1 MAFLAFATGC
11 GVPSSQEAEVAPTVR
26 PSPLVK
32 GPARSP
38 GEPRDGGAP
47 ADPLNVPAIVSAELT
62 RTAPT
67 PVPTVNVEA
76 TVAAVL
82 TRVAPPAPSATPSP
96 PPSGFSVSDIVAG
109 IESGLVQIITPS
121 ATGSGF
127 AVSNDGLI
135 ITNAHVVGEYDTVTV
150 RSVTG
155 LSYPGVVRGKDEE
168 LDLAVVKLATPGD
181 IKAMPLGEVSEVR
194 PGDAVIAMGFP
205 LSDQLGDSYTVTTG
219 VVSSRRQVGPAER
232 IQTDAAIN
240 AGSSGGPLVNRAGEV
255 IGVNTATFREYQGI
269 SFAVSID
276 EVKNNLSALAAG
288 QDTMAQV
295 RGEFR
300 DYHNEACYYSL
311 RVPSGWWKVGE
322 DAGCRISLG
331 RLEGN
336 MRAGAIYV
344 WDYPLNDGETLD
356 DFADW
361 WSETL
366 AERGSGWKSFTPI
379 HSGKSTVQR
388 DGHPQEQYVVRYHW
402 QETEAHCVS
411 FATDRIVVSGH
422 QRVALVFSAS
432 VCDFMPPAV
441 FDEIAGMEFDVW
453 VPTPVFQPAPDPQ
466 P

>member
-1 MAFLAFATGC
+1 MGC
-11 GVPSSQEAEVAPTVR
+11 SSQTWEVAPSVR
-26 PSPLVK
+26 PVPIANA
-32 GPARSP
+32 PTPSP
-38 GEPRDGGAP
+38 GTVGEAD
-47 ADPLNVPAIVSAELT
+47 DPLDVSGIVSAELT

-82 TRVAPPAPSATPSP
+82 TRVAPPEPSATPALP
-96 PPSGFSVSDIVAG
+96 ASGASVSDIVAS
-109 IESGLVQIITPS
+109 IESGLVQIVTPS
-121 ATGSGF
+121 ASGSGF

-135 ITNAHVVGEYDTVTV
+135 ITNAHVVGEHETVTV

-155 LSYPGVVRGKDEE
+155 LSYTGVVRGRDEE
-168 LDLAVVKLATPGD
+168 LDLAVVKVATPGN

-219 VVSSRRQVGPAER
+219 VVSSRRIVGPAER

-240 AGSSGGPLVNRAGEV
+240 AGSSGGPLVNRDGEV
-255 IGVNTATFREYQGI
+255 IGVNTATFREYAGV
-269 SFAVSID
+269 SFAVSIE
-276 EVKNNLSALAAG
+276 EVRNNLRALAAE
-288 QDTMAQV
+288 QATLTQV
-295 RGEFR
+295 SGEFR

-311 RVPSGWWKVGE
+311 QVPSGWWKVGE

-331 RLEGN
+331 RMEGN

-344 WDYPLNDGETLD
+344 WDYPLNEGETLD
-356 DFADW
+356 DFSAW

-366 AERGSGWKSFTPI
+366 AERASGWKSFTHI
-379 HSGKSTVQR
+379 HSGKSTVER
-388 DGHPQEQYVVRYHW
+388 DGHPQEQYEIEYHW

-422 QRVALVFSAS
+422 QRIALVVSAS

-441 FDEIAGMEFDVW
+441 FDEIAGMELDVW
-453 VPTPVFQPAPDPQ
+453 VPTPVFQPAPVPE